1 MNRIEVRYFAY
12 DNTTM
17 IWVKNSKGQ
26 MLESLPFLSEKQLNE
41 VCRDF
46 DAYVDIDERE

>member
-1 MNRIEVRYFAY
+1 MNRIEIRVFP
-12 DNTTM
+12 DTIM
-17 IWVKNSKGQ
+17 IWVKNNKGQ
-26 MLESLPFLSEKQLNE
+26 MLESLPFISDKQVNE